1 MARYQPLTQFIEEF
15 EHCKNS
21 GHWSPCIDSE
31 STLHDLSYVDYDDVV
46 DRFITA
52 FYMNEYV
59 ISDYVEKVRLLQR
72 RVNGNLEALDFEVMS
87 EWDVLAFMT
96 FVIRTDRFC
105 EGTLL
110 EYLRNG
116 TMLACLRRLRD
127 IDNNPLPLVS

>member
-1 MARYQPLTQFIEEF
+1 MAQYQPLTQFIEEF
-15 EHCKNS
+15 EHCKNP
-21 GHWSPCIDSE
+21 GDWSQCVDPDGIHHY
-31 STLHDLSYVDYDDVV
+31 LPYVDYDDVV

-52 FYMNEYV
+52 FYMNGYV
-59 ISDYVEKVRLLQR
+59 VTDYVEKVRLLQR
-72 RVNGNLEALDFEVMS
+72 RVNGNLEALDFDVMS

-116 TMLACLRRLRD
+116 SMLACLRRLRD
-127 IDNNPLPLVS
+127 IDNNPLPLAS